1 MKRII
6 VYMILAM
13 IVSVAGYFIQ
23 GCLNDA
29 KIDKLTAECDK
40 KQNIAAE
47 MKQAA
52 ELADEQSMK
61 DKAYIDA
68 VFKQIF
74 TFYNLDGFK
83 QARNTAVD
91 YDLPTDF
98 INRFYDATT
107 LSDMYADTMLD
118 VMCEYDS
125 SNIYLLDRDDDFSYY
140 YADVCL
146 NMVKFSGTISL
157 SFFITTDND
166 VNAERFAS
174 IIYFENKR
182 SKQ

>member
-1 MKRII
+1 MKHII
-6 VYMILAM
+6 VYTILAI

-23 GCLNDA
+23 DRLNNA
-29 KIDKLTAECDK
+29 KIENLTAERDK
-40 KQNIAAE
+40 KQNIVVE

-52 ELADEQSMK
+52 ELADEQSTK

-74 TFYNLDGFK
+74 TFYNRDGFK
-83 QARNTAVD
+83 HARNTAVD
-91 YDLPTDF
+91 YGLPADF
-98 INRFYDATT
+98 INRFYDAET

-140 YADVCL
+140 YADVRL

-157 SFFITTDND
+157 SFFITIDND
-166 VNAERFAS
+166 ANAERFAS

-182 SKQ
+182 GKQ